1 MQQPPVKS
9 SSQVVRLLTP
19 WPKSPTNPSP
29 GAFNTPQLLKL
40 SGIGPR
46 AELEKFNIS
55 VVVDSPG
62 VGTNLQDRYE
72 NGIILN
78 TTVPFTEFQNCTF
91 GYPSIP
97 DACYNQWANNTGN
110 GSLAQGPYASNGVPV
125 GITMKSSTAT
135 QSSEFPNVND
145 LLLLGGPTYFLG
157 YYPNYTDAINLH
169 SWTWLVLKAHSRN
182 RAGTVT
188 LTSADPT
195 VPPAISFNY
204 LASGSGGSATASLDR
219 QAVME
224 AIDFVRSIGRNF
236 TAQPGLTDTTEV
248 VPGPGVADNEESLAN
263 WVDTQSW
270 GHHASCTCPIGADG
284 DAMAVLDSQFR
295 VRGTKGLRVV
305 DASAFPRIPGF
316 FVTVPILM
324 ISEKAA
330 DVILADAI

>member
-1 MQQPPVKS
+1 M
-9 SSQVVRLLTP
+9 LTRT
-19 WPKSPTNPSP
+19 S

-46 AELEKFNIS
+46 AELEKFDIP
-55 VVVDSPG
+55 VVVDLPG

-78 TTVPFTEFQNCTF
+78 TTTSFTEFENCTF
-91 GYPSIP
+91 AYAGVP
-97 DACYNQWANNTGN
+97 DACYNQWANNTD
-110 GSLAQGPYASNGVPV
+110 SLAQGPYASNGVPV
-125 GITMKSSTAT
+125 GITMKSSTAA
-135 QSSEFPNVND
+135 QDSEFPNVND
-145 LLLLGGPTYFLG
+145 LLVLGGPTYFHG

-188 LTSADPT
+188 LTSSDPT

-204 LASGSGGSATASLDR
+204 LASGTGGNATASLDQ
-219 QAVME
+219 QAVMD
-224 AIDFVRSIGRNF
+224 AMTFVRSIAANF
-236 TAQPGLTDTTEV
+236 TAQPGLNATTEV
-248 VPGPGVADNEESLAN
+248 IPGPEVHDDQTLAE

-270 GHHASCTCPIGADG
+270 GHHASCTCPIGADN
-284 DAMAVLDSQFR
+284 DTMAVLDGQFR

-330 DVILADAI
+330 DVILADVV